1 MDPAK
6 LLGGLREDDLVM
18 LGGRGGG
25 FVARGVR
32 GRIDLP
38 AGASGPSLG
47 ERVGNELA
55 GYGADAIAVG
65 ALPFNRVVA
74 ATLVVPEEVW
84 PASDGVGPSPAGDID
99 PLASDALA
107 PDAFTLTP
115 SLSHADWRDLVEDAV
130 AAIDAGA
137 FEKVVIARAVEVS
150 ANRPIVIPDVVR
162 RLHDLYP
169 SCTTFSVEGF
179 VGATPELLVS
189 RHGTDVVSHPLAG
202 TTARVGDPDADA
214 AAAAA
219 LLASDKDRAEHRL
232 TVDGVAAALGPWC
245 ARLDVPDAPSVV
257 ALRNVTHLGTRIA
270 GTLGDDAPPS
280 VLDLVAA
287 LHPTA
292 AVGGQPNEA
301 ALAWLAT
308 HERLER
314 GRYAGPVGWVDAAGD
329 GEWWVGIRCA
339 EIDDT
344 RAILRAGCGIV
355 AGSDPDAEL
364 VESQLKLQALLAALV
379 RP

>member
-1 MDPAK
+1 MGLTK
-6 LLGGLREDDLVM
+6 LLGGLRGDDTVV

-38 AGASGPSLG
+38 TGLRETGVA
-47 ERVGNELA
+47 ERVGTELS
-55 GYGADAIAVG
+55 GFGDGAIAVG
-65 ALPFNRVVA
+65 ALPFNADVA
-74 ATLVVPEEVW
+74 ASLFVPNEIW
-84 PASDGVGPSPAGDID
+84 FARDGVGPPAADDDEATLG
-99 PLASDALA
+99 

-115 SLSHADWRDLVEDAV
+115 LLSHADWCELVDDAV
-130 AAIDAGA
+130 EAIDAGA
-137 FEKVVIARAVEVS
+137 FEKVVLARAVEVA

-162 RLHDLYP
+162 RLQGLYP
-169 SCTTFSVEGF
+169 SCMTFSVEGF
-179 VGATPELLVS
+179 VGASPELLIS
-189 RHGTDVVSHPLAG
+189 RHGIEVLSHPLAG

-219 LLASDKDRAEHRL
+219 LLASEKDRAEHRL
-232 TVDGVAAALGPWC
+232 TVDGVAAALAPWC
-245 ARLDVPDAPSVV
+245 AALDVPDGPSVV
-257 ALRNVTHLGTRIA
+257 ALRNVTHLATTIT
-270 GTLGDDAPPS
+270 GTLGADAPGS

-292 AVGGQPNEA
+292 AVGGQPSAA

-314 GRYAGPVGWVDAAGD
+314 GRYAGPVGWVDTHGN

-339 EIDDT
+339 EIEDK
-344 RAILRAGCGIV
+344 RAVLRAGCGVV
-355 AGSDPDAEL
+355 AGSDGQAEL
-364 VESQLKLQALLAALV
+364 AESQLKLQALLAALV

>member
-1 MDPAK
+1 MDLTK
-6 LLGGLREDDLVM
+6 LLGGLRDDDIVL
-18 LGGRGGG
+18 LGGRDGG

-38 AGASGPSLG
+38 TGLAEAGIG

-55 GYGADAIAVG
+55 SFSDDAVAIGAF
-65 ALPFNRVVA
+65 PFNRNVGT
-74 ATLVVPEEVW
+74 TLVVPNEIW
-84 PASDGVGPSPAGDID
+84 LARDGVGPA
-99 PLASDALA
+99 LADDDAPLA

-115 SLSHADWRDLVEDAV
+115 SLSHADWCELIDDAV
-130 AAIDAGA
+130 DAIERGL
-137 FEKVVIARAVEVS
+137 FEKVVVARAVEVS
-150 ANRPIVIPDVVR
+150 ANRSIVVADVVR
-162 RLHDLYP
+162 RLHNLYP
-169 SCTTFSVEGF
+169 SCTTFSVDGF
-179 VGATPELLVS
+179 VGASPELLIS
-189 RHGTDVVSHPLAG
+189 RHGADVVSHPLAG

-232 TVDGVAAALGPWC
+232 TVDGVAEALSPWC
-245 ARLDVPDAPSVV
+245 ASLTVPEGPSVV
-257 ALRNVTHLGTRIA
+257 ALRNVTHLGTTIN
-270 GTLGDDAPPS
+270 GTLGPSAPSS

-292 AVGGQPNEA
+292 AVGGQPSAA
-301 ALAWLAT
+301 ALSWLAA
-308 HERLER
+308 HERLDR
-314 GRYAGPVGWVDAAGD
+314 GRYAGPVGWVDAAGN

-339 EIDDT
+339 EIDDN
-344 RAILRAGCGIV
+344 RAVLRAGCGVV
-355 AGSDPDAEL
+355 AGSEGPTEL